1 MNKFKIISDL
11 HLERKIDF
19 IKFKKKDIGGTL
31 LLAGDIGSPLHSN
44 YWDFLNYSSDNFEK
58 VFFITGNHEYWN
70 DNNYTMKD
78 IDNIIE
84 EKSYNIPN
92 IEFLNNKKVFY
103 DDYNILG
110 TTLWSNTIN
119 TKSYN
124 YVKTN
129 YSNGKKLNMKLHNE
143 LFTKNVKWIE
153 ENLEKNIPTIML
165 THHLPSF
172 NLGFFGNK
180 YFPFRTLFASD
191 LEYLIQNPIEYW
203 VFGHTHTKL
212 KRKINN
218 VTCLVNAHNSYREP
232 NLVKLK

>member
-1 MNKFKIISDL
+1 MNKIKVISDL
-11 HLERKIDF
+11 HLERKIGF
-19 IKFKKKDIGGTL
+19 IKFKKNDIGGTL

-44 YWDFLNYSSDNFEK
+44 YWDFLKYSSDNFEK

-70 DNNYTMKD
+70 DNNYTMND
-78 IDNIIE
+78 INNIIE
-84 EKSYNIPN
+84 EKSSEIPN

-103 DDYNILG
+103 NDYNILG

-119 TKSYN
+119 NKSYN

-129 YSNGKKLNMKLHNE
+129 YSDTEKFNKEYHNY

-153 ENLEKNIPTIML
+153 NNIDNDIPTIML

-172 NLGFFGNK
+172 KLNFFENK
-180 YFPFRTLFASD
+180 YLPFRTLFASD
-191 LEYLIQNPIEYW
+191 LEYLIHEPIKYW
-203 VFGHTHTKL
+203 IFGHTHSKF

-218 VTCLVNAHNSYREP
+218 VTCIVNAHNSYREP
-232 NLVKLK
+232 DLIKLE